1 MKHLCATLFLLCN
14 QPQIDYDFMYQH
26 SFIEEVKQC
35 AIEYN
40 AIIDPP
46 LRIPLVLVIAQAIQ
60 ETGYGTSRFYKE
72 ANNLFGIIALEGEDY
87 ITSLDGNKKKLR
99 SYKTKC
105 ESVEHYM
112 ELLTTDINYEEFK
125 DTLFTQYVM
134 NEINVDKLVD
144 KLYNYAEDPLYE
156 EKVKKI
162 VKKLQ
167 VNFMQLE

>member
-26 SFIEEVKQC
+26 SFVEEVKQC

-40 AIIDPP
+40 AMVDPS

-87 ITSLDGNKKKLR
+87 ITSLEGNKKKLR
-99 SYKTKC
+99 SYHTRC
-105 ESVEHYM
+105 DSVNHYM
-112 ELLTTDINYEEFK
+112 ELLTTDINYLEFQ
-125 DTLFTQYVM
+125 DTLFGQYI
-134 NEINVDKLVD
+134 NDEIDVDKLVD

-156 EKVKKI
+156 QKVKKI
-162 VKKLQ
+162 IKKIQ
-167 VNFMQLE
+167 ANFM

>member
-1 MKHLCATLFLLCN
+1 MKHLCATLLLLCN

-26 SFIEEVKQC
+26 SFVEEVKQC

-40 AIIDPP
+40 AMVDAP

-99 SYKTKC
+99 SYHTRC
-105 ESVEHYM
+105 DSVNHYM
-112 ELLTTDINYEEFK
+112 ELLTTDINYLEFQ
-125 DTLFTQYVM
+125 DTLFGQYIDD
-134 NEINVDKLVD
+134 EIDVDKLVD
-144 KLYNYAEDPLYE
+144 KLFNYAEDPMYE

-162 VKKLQ
+162 IKKIQ
-167 VNFMQLE
+167 VNFM